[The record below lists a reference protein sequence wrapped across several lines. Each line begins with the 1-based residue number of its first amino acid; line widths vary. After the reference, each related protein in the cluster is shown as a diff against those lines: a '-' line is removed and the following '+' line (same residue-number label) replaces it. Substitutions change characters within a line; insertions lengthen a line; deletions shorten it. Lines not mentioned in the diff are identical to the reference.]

1 MNQDELFYHQAVA
14 KLKTKTQKDPK
25 PESLSR
31 IYHNIA
37 NLKKKQDMNVL
48 EKNELKIKER
58 KTNEYEELSP
68 KEVEEVVGY
77 EAVSEKILELGTK
90 VNYKFSSIEKDSNGI
105 INLLAEISSR
115 FQKEIQGLKFNLNLE

>member
-1 MNQDELFYHQAVA
+1 MNQDELFYHQAVS

-31 IYHNIA
+31 IYHSIA
-37 NLKKKQDMNVL
+37 NLKKKQDVNVL

-68 KEVEEVVGY
+68 K
-77 EAVSEKILELGTK
+77 
-90 VNYKFSSIEKDSNGI
+90 
-105 INLLAEISSR
+105 
-115 FQKEIQGLKFNLNLE
+115 